1 MISLINLFL
10 ESRARSAEF
19 GGISRCAPAYEQDWE
34 LIVAI
39 SSSANKFSE
48 FTISTNRLSSV
59 PAPRESSGNVDCFEV
74 SPIPS
79 ADEAQRA

>member
-10 ESRARSAEF
+10 ESRAISAEF

-39 SSSANKFSE
+39 STAAKDPLRGTCSLA
-48 FTISTNRLSSV
+48 TI
-59 PAPRESSGNVDCFEV
+59 PRPNPTS
-74 SPIPS
+74 
-79 ADEAQRA
+79 